1 MATAEYRLK
10 VAIGAPHGLRRGV
23 LTLSLVLTFGGL
35 ASSAAHAAACAKD
48 DFAAVVDQ
56 SGQVL
61 RALAAENKAPFQD
74 KLRQLKQKNG
84 WTDQQFLTEARPYVV
99 DDRIKALDEEANG
112 LLTGIATLGDT
123 SGAKQPDCTVL
134 DSLKGNLAMLVDV
147 VKAKWRYM
155 DEKID
160 AALK

>member
-1 MATAEYRLK
+1 MLPLMLAPAGAAECRK
-10 VAIGAPHGLRRGV
+10 E
-23 LTLSLVLTFGGL
+23 
-35 ASSAAHAAACAKD
+35 

-61 RALAAENKAPFQD
+61 RALTDENKSPFQE
-74 KLRQLKQKNG
+74 KLRLLQQKNG

-99 DDRIKALDEEANG
+99 DDKIKALDEEANG

-123 SGAKQPDCTVL
+123 SGAKQPDCAVL
-134 DSLKGNLAMLVDV
+134 DSLKGNLTKLVDV
-147 VKAKWRYM
+147 VKAKWRHM
-155 DEKID
+155 DDKLV